1 VLDMTGL
8 AQKGGAVLS
17 HVRIA
22 KTPEEIH
29 AVRIAAGEARLVL
42 GCDLVVAAGDE
53 AVSKMKAGLTRAI
66 VNAHETT
73 TGDFTR
79 HPDLHFPGAELKAQ
93 VADAVGRDAAEF
105 IEGTRLATALMG
117 DSIATNLFMLGFAWQ
132 RGLVPVSAEAIAKA
146 IELNAVAVDANKRAF
161 AWGRLAAVDP
171 DAAERAA
178 KPSVPPAEPLSDSLD
193 AVIARRSADLVAYQ
207 NEAYAARYRALVAR
221 IAEAEKTRGMGFTGL
236 TEAVARYYYKL
247 LAIKDEYEVARL
259 YTDGAFHKALAAQF
273 EGDYKLRFNLA
284 PPLIAERDPDNGH
297 LIKRDFGPWMFK
309 AFGLL
314 AKLKFL
320 RGTAID
326 PFGYTTERKR
336 ERALIAEYEALIGEL
351 VDKLSP
357 ENHALAVEVAELPEH
372 IRGYGHI
379 KDASIARAKK
389 REAELLAML
398 RTPAPSASA
407 AE

>member
-1 VLDMTGL
+1 M
-8 AQKGGAVLS
+8 
-17 HVRIA
+17 
-22 KTPEEIH
+22 
-29 AVRIAAGEARLVL
+29 
-42 GCDLVVAAGDE
+42 
-53 AVSKMKAGLTRAI
+53 
-66 VNAHETT
+66 
-73 TGDFTR
+73 
-79 HPDLHFPGAELKAQ
+79 
-93 VADAVGRDAAEF
+93 
-105 IEGTRLATALMG
+105 
-117 DSIATNLFMLGFAWQ
+117 LF
-132 RGLVPVSAEAIAKA
+132 
-146 IELNAVAVDANKRAF
+146 
-161 AWGRLAAVDP
+161 
-171 DAAERAA
+171 
-178 KPSVPPAEPLSDSLD
+178 
-193 AVIARRSADLVAYQ
+193 RS
-207 NEAYAARYRALVAR
+207 
-221 IAEAEKTRGMGFTGL
+221 
-236 TEAVARYYYKL
+236 
-247 LAIKDEYEVARL
+247 
-259 YTDGAFHKALAAQF
+259 FHKALAAQF

-389 REAELLAML
+389 REAELLAMI